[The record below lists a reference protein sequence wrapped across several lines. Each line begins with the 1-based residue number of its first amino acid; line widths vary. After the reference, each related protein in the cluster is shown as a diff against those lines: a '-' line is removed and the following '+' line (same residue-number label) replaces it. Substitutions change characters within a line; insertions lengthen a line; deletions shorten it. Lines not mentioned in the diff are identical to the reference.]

1 VSDVF
6 EMTPPENANET
17 PADSDLAELPAP
29 RRPWRRTTLVVL
41 WLGATG
47 SLWLALSV
55 LSDVSYSLHAGDPIG
70 LGDLRTKSL
79 DAKLSN
85 HWVQGE
91 GELSSKAIR
100 YKRPLE
106 SDSYRLASLESNP
119 RVWVEVRVPANEEG
133 PRFVPPASF
142 VGRLVPVADLGIR
155 HGALPDAVTEAGL
168 GPVTDDAWFLFDGE
182 SPQGQRWTIGLLV
195 LLLAFAAFNVVG
207 LLKLL
212 RPIAPASGHAR

>member
-1 VSDVF
+1 
-6 EMTPPENANET
+6 MTPPDPANET
-17 PADSDLAELPAP
+17 PPDSDLAELPAP

-55 LSDVSYSLHAGDPIG
+55 LPDVVYSLRGGEPIG
-70 LGDLRTKSL
+70 LGDLRSSSF
-79 DAKLSN
+79 DPKLSN

-106 SDSYRLASLESNP
+106 GDSYRLAALQSNP
-119 RVWVEVRVPANEEG
+119 RVWVQVRVPEREEG

-142 VGRLVPVADLGIR
+142 VGRLVPASELGIR
-155 HGALPDAVTEAGL
+155 HRALSGAVNEL
-168 GPVTDDAWFLFDGE
+168 GPGQVSDDAWFLLDGE
-182 SPQGQRWTIGLLV
+182 SPQGLRWALGLLM
-195 LLLAFAAFNVVG
+195 LLLAFTAFNVVG

-212 RPIAPASGHAR
+212 RPIAPASGQTR

>member
-1 VSDVF
+1 
-6 EMTPPENANET
+6 MTLPDPANET
-17 PADSDLAELPAP
+17 PPDSDLAELPAP

-55 LSDVSYSLHAGDPIG
+55 LPDVVYSLRGGEPIG
-70 LGDLRTKSL
+70 LGDLRTTSFEP
-79 DAKLSN
+79 KLSN

-106 SDSYRLASLESNP
+106 GDSYRLAALQSNP
-119 RVWVEVRVPANEEG
+119 RVWVQVRVPEREEG

-142 VGRLVPVADLGIR
+142 VGRLVPASELGIR
-155 HGALPDAVTEAGL
+155 HRALPDAVNEL
-168 GPVTDDAWFLFDGE
+168 GPGQVSGDAWFLLDGE
-182 SPQGQRWTIGLLV
+182 SPQGLRWALGLLV
-195 LLLAFAAFNVVG
+195 LLLAFTAFNVVG

-212 RPIAPASGHAR
+212 RPIAPASGQTR